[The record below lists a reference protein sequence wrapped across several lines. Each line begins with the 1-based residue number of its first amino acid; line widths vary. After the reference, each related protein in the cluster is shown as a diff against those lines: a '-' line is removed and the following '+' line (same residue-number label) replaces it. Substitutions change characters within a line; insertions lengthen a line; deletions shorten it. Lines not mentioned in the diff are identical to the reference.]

1 MAEIKYESKIGQINA
16 NATNVYAV
24 LTNLENLQ
32 KFKDHIPQDKV
43 KEIEVTRDSIRFKID
58 GIGPK
63 IAIGIVDHEENKMI
77 KYGAEN
83 IPIPVNAWI
92 QLKQM
97 EENDTRIRI
106 TIKADMPAMFKLML
120 DRKLKT
126 GLDQAVDMLCYLQY

>member
-43 KEIEVTRDSIRFKID
+43 KEIEVTRDSIRFKIE

-77 KYGAEN
+77 KYGA
-83 IPIPVNAWI
+83 
-92 QLKQM
+92 
-97 EENDTRIRI
+97 
-106 TIKADMPAMFKLML
+106 
-120 DRKLKT
+120 
-126 GLDQAVDMLCYLQY
+126 